1 MPAIRDDFSGNRYL
15 WTLIVAVAVCFVGI
29 GALFLVEL
37 PPKIETVAYYALFTL
52 GFISAVFYN
61 IISLKK
67 GRWLFRRMKEEAKR
81 RAGKNGGK

>member
-1 MPAIRDDFSGNRYL
+1 MWPIADTKRRRRAAARG
-15 WTLIVAVAVCFVGI
+15 V

-52 GFISAVFYN
+52 GFISAVVYN